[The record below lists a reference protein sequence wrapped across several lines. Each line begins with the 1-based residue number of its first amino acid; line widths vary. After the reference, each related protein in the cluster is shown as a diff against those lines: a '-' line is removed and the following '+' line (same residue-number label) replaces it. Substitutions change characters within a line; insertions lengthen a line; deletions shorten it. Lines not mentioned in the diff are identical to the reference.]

1 MPSEKQTITIDPV
14 TRIEG
19 HSRISIHLDQ
29 SGQVENAQ
37 LHVTQFRGFE
47 KLCQGRPFYEMP
59 ALMARICGICPVSH
73 LIASSKACDAILAV
87 RIPETAEQLRRI
99 MHLAQFVESHALA
112 FFHLASPDFLLG
124 LDSDPARRNLFGV
137 AAHTPQLALD
147 GVKLRKFGQE
157 VIRILGGKRV
167 HPAWIVPGGVSH
179 PLEATDRDAILA
191 MVPEA
196 REIALRTLAW
206 FKRQLENFREEIRV
220 FANFPSM
227 FLALAKEDGGL
238 SFYRGWIRIVDTD
251 GKTVDNFEGRDY
263 QDHIGEAV
271 EPFSYLKSPYY
282 KPKGYPE
289 GMYRVGPLAR
299 LNMARHCGTPLAD
312 QELAEFREL
321 ERRFVLSSFYYHYAR
336 LIEILFCV
344 ERIEYLLNSEGILS
358 KHVRAF
364 AGPNEHEG
372 VGVAEAPRGTLIHHY
387 KIDDHGLIQSANM
400 IIATSHNNL
409 AMNRGITQ
417 AAKHFIKGRVVPE
430 GMLNRV
436 EAVIRAFDPCLSCS
450 THADGHMAMKV
461 EVYDACGD
469 LVNQVQR

>member
-1 MPSEKQTITIDPV
+1 MMPTPTITVDPV

-19 HSRISIHLDQ
+19 HCRISIQLDKTGTVQ
-29 SGQVENAQ
+29 DARV
-37 LHVTQFRGFE
+37 HVTQFRGFE
-47 KLCQGRPFYEMP
+47 KLCQGRPFNEMP

-73 LIASSKACDAILAV
+73 LIASAKACDAILAV
-87 RIPETAEQLRRI
+87 RIPETAERLRRI
-99 MHLAQFVESHALA
+99 MHLAQFIQSHALS
-112 FFHLASPDFLLG
+112 FFHLSSPDFLLG
-124 LDSDPARRNLFGV
+124 MDSDPAKRNLFGV
-137 AAHTPQLALD
+137 AEHTPQLAQD

-157 VIRILGGKRV
+157 VIRILGGKRI
-167 HPAWIVPGGVSH
+167 HPAWIVPGGVSN
-179 PLEATDRDAILA
+179 PLKEADRDAILK

-196 REIALRTLAW
+196 KEIAVRTLVW

-227 FLALAKEDGGL
+227 FMALTKEDGGL
-238 SFYRGWIRIVDTD
+238 ALYKGWLRIVNSE
-251 GKTVDNFEGRDY
+251 GEIIDNFEGREY
-263 QDHIGEAV
+263 QEHIGEAV
-271 EPFSYLKSPYY
+271 ENDSYLKSPYY
-282 KPKGYPE
+282 KRDGYPN

-312 QELAEFREL
+312 QELAEFREV

-336 LIEILFCV
+336 LIEILFAV
-344 ERIEYLLNSEGILS
+344 ERIEVLLNSEGILS
-358 KHVRAF
+358 NHVRAY

-387 KIDDHGLIQSANM
+387 RINENGLIQTANL

-450 THADGHMAMKV
+450 THADGHIAMQVELFDCDGEKV
-461 EVYDACGD
+461 AEAA
-469 LVNQVQR
+469 R